1 MTIAFVYPGQGS
13 QVIGMAKDLYDNFN
27 VAKEVLEVVCE
38 VLKQDLKKLM
48 FEGPIEELT
57 LTENTQP
64 ALLAASM
71 MAQKVLEI
79 ELGKPIHMLAKAV
92 AGHSLG
98 EYSALTAAGCISLEN
113 AATLV
118 KLRGNAMQKVVPV
131 GQGAMAAILG
141 FEMAQVEDL
150 LQNVPN
156 ANWVAQVAND
166 NSPGQIV
173 ISGHAD
179 AISWVIEQAKEK
191 GAKRAL
197 LLPVSAPFHCE
208 LMEPAAYIMEQALS
222 AINIRPPQ
230 VSVYANVTAKAI
242 DHPAEIAPLL
252 VQQITERVRWVELI
266 SNMAKDGVVT
276 FVEVGTGKVLSGLVK
291 RIVPEANVYDF
302 GCKDELKSLQSL
314 WA

>member
-27 VAKEVLEVVCE
+27 VAKDVLDTVCS

-71 MAQKVLEI
+71 MAQKVLEA

-118 KLRGNAMQKVVPV
+118 KLRGNAMQKAVPV

-141 FEMAQVEDL
+141 LDMAQVEDL
-150 LQNVPN
+150 LRNVPN

-173 ISGHAD
+173 ISGHAE
-179 AISWVIEQAKEK
+179 AIAWIIEQAKEK

-197 LLPVSAPFHCE
+197 LLPVSAPFHSI
-208 LMEPAAYIMEQALS
+208 LMEPAACIMEQALS

-230 VSVYANVTAKAI
+230 VSVYANVTAMTI

-252 VQQITERVRWVELI
+252 VQQVTERVRWVELI
-266 SNMAKDGVVT
+266 TNMAKDGIDT
-276 FVEVGTGKVLSGLVK
+276 FVEVGTGKVLAGLIK
-291 RIVPEANVYDF
+291 RIVPEANVYNF
-302 GCKDELKSLQSL
+302 GCKDELEPIQNL